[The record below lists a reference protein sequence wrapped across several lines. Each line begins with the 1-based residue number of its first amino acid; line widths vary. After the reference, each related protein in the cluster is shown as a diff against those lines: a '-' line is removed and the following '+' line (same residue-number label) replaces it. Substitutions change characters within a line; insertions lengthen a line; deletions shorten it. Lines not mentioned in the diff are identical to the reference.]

1 MFSEDVSCCGVEK
14 RLEKPSGGRRNTS
27 WQAFAWSGRA
37 AGGGGGPNW
46 REGGAVA
53 GAWVAGP
60 ADGPDLG
67 QMERQ
72 VKSPGTVPST
82 CSFWKRAFSYKLE
95 KDPEGISAWV
105 GCPFRRRLPP

>member
-46 REGGAVA
+46 REGGVVA

-82 CSFWKRAFSYKLE
+82 
-95 KDPEGISAWV
+95 
-105 GCPFRRRLPP
+105 